1 MIVRGARCT
10 IGAMAHRTLIMV
22 AAAMLGGHPGLAH
35 AGDPLEDL
43 TAQVEALRIAG
54 NYAAAAKL
62 AADSAARDDLADD
75 ARVVLGGL
83 ASQNYE
89 LSYENKGP
97 VADLCGVVAVMGL
110 VAPLDTPEGGMAKLK
125 VAADAKA
132 RLEAATGQTWAAVC
146 RASADKSAEPHTGD
160 AKHNASDVA
169 AVDAT
174 ATREGP
180 REAVVRPD
188 VVSPPARPVRRQ
200 AGFGTLV
207 PGVLLVAPLA
217 GVLAYRADIDRDLA
231 ALRATTS
238 GRANTPEEE
247 ATGLALNRRY
257 RGATIAAAAVGT
269 MGAALVLTGAILLAT
284 SGKPRRVAVAP
295 WGGRGIGGLVL
306 EGRF

>member
-1 MIVRGARCT
+1 M
-10 IGAMAHRTLIMV
+10 
-22 AAAMLGGHPGLAH
+22 
-35 AGDPLEDL
+35 
-43 TAQVEALRIAG
+43 
-54 NYAAAAKL
+54 
-62 AADSAARDDLADD
+62 
-75 ARVVLGGL
+75 
-83 ASQNYE
+83 
-89 LSYENKGP
+89 
-97 VADLCGVVAVMGL
+97 
-110 VAPLDTPEGGMAKLK
+110 
-125 VAADAKA
+125 
-132 RLEAATGQTWAAVC
+132 
-146 RASADKSAEPHTGD
+146 
-160 AKHNASDVA
+160 A

-174 ATREGP
+174 ATRE
-180 REAVVRPD
+180 AVRPA

-217 GVLAYRADIDRDLA
+217 GVLAYRADINWDLA

-295 WGGRGIGGLVL
+295 WDGRGIGDLVL

>member
-1 MIVRGARCT
+1 MIVRVARCT
-10 IGAMAHRTLIMV
+10 IGAMAHRTLIIV

-54 NYAAAAKL
+54 NYTAAAKL

-89 LSYENKGP
+89 LSFENKGL
-97 VADLCGVVAVMGL
+97 VTDLCGVVDVMRL

-125 VAADAKA
+125 VAADAKV

-146 RASADKSAEPHTGD
+146 RVSAEPAASD
-160 AKHNASDVA
+160 AKHSAGAASDVA

-174 ATREGP
+174 ATREAP

-188 VVSPPARPVRRQ
+188 VVSSPARPVRRQ

-207 PGVLLVAPLA
+207 PGALLVAPLA
-217 GVLAYRADIDRDLA
+217 GVLAYRANINRDLA

-247 ATGLALNRRY
+247 ATGLALNKRY
-257 RGATIAAAAVGT
+257 GGATIAAAAVGT
-269 MGAALVLTGAILLAT
+269 MGAALILTGAILLAT